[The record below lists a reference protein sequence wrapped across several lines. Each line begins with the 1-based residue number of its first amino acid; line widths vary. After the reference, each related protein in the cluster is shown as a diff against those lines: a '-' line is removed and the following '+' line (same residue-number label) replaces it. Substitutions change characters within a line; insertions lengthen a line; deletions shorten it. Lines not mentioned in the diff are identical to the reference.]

1 MLFPFSAQSLPETSS
16 KGQLIP
22 RQHPCLAA
30 TSLHSR
36 LMQCRYNGVAQS
48 TRRTYQSG
56 LNAYFSFC
64 TRFNIITVPAS
75 SLTLQY
81 FCVDKSHLV
90 SYKTL
95 KVYLAAICLWNGF
108 PDPITDESLH
118 LVCRGVRHQQSGSEC
133 TRLPI
138 TINLLRTL
146 KFQLRSSNKSLLDQR
161 LLWAAFTV
169 LFYGFLRASECLSLT
184 WSDVLIHDDH
194 ITITLQQSKTD
205 PFRRGQSIK
214 VYSSLTTTCP
224 VKALTNYANSIAA
237 KQPHH
242 FVFSAGTFYPYPAPN
257 LLQRCVN
264 CCLRLVCPL
273 LIMRPTVLGLGQQLW
288 QQQLGYLHIWLKHLE
303 DGTAMLTCHMF
314 VAHKVSL
321 PQPRS
326 NYQQHQYH
334 LALPGTLIYIRQCT
348 IVVSVIM

>member
-95 KVYLAAICLWNGF
+95 KVYLAAIRLMHIENGF
-108 PDPITDESLH
+108 PDPTTDESLH
-118 LVCRGVRHQQSGSEC
+118 LVCRGIRCQQSGSEC

-242 FVFSAGTFYPYPAPN
+242 FVFSAGTFLPLSRSKLTAEVRQLLSQAGMSPSDYASHSFRIGAATMAAAAGLPPYLIKTLGRWNSNAYMSYV
-257 LLQRCVN
+257 RC
-264 CCLRLVCPL
+264 PQS
-273 LIMRPTVLGLGQQLW
+273 IIATTSQQLSTASVPPCTSW
-288 QQQLGYLHIWLKHLE
+288 NPDLH
-303 DGTAMLTCHMF
+303 
-314 VAHKVSL
+314 
-321 PQPRS
+321 
-326 NYQQHQYH
+326 
-334 LALPGTLIYIRQCT
+334 
-348 IVVSVIM
+348 